1 MIICLIHKSVLSLY
15 CKTIEIINIMDKKEL
30 LKYWAGELLAVKME
44 LRKIGFILES
54 GIKPPRKIEQA
65 LDDLLD
71 RKRNL
76 EKLIEELSKK
86 K

>member
-1 MIICLIHKSVLSLY
+1 MRNSQKCIIFVLSN
-15 CKTIEIINIMDKKEL
+15 KEIINNMDKKEL

-54 GIKPPRKIEQA
+54 GIRPPRKIEQA

>member
-1 MIICLIHKSVLSLY
+1 
-15 CKTIEIINIMDKKEL
+15 MDKKEL